1 MDQRTAAP
9 HTSQQIL
16 DIAQHLVQTRGFNDF
31 SYADIA
37 KALKITTASL
47 HYHFPSKATL
57 GVKLIERYKQSF
69 GEILAR
75 IDAETDLDGGGAGRK
90 LQRYA
95 AAFADVLADD
105 RSCMCGMLAA
115 EFETLPKAMQ
125 TALEGFFVMTE
136 SWLETVLEEGRANG
150 SLHFNGSGRD
160 AAQYLSGSL
169 EGSMIMARSGGGM
182 ARFDFA
188 IRRLLEGFGA

>member
-1 MDQRTAAP
+1 MDQKTTAN

-16 DIAQHLVQTRGFNDF
+16 DIAQRLVQTRGFNDF

-37 KALKITTASL
+37 ATLKITTASL

-69 GEILAR
+69 GDILDR
-75 IDAETDLDGGGAGRK
+75 IDAETDLADGGAGRK

-115 EFETLPKAMQ
+115 EFETLPQPMQ
-125 TALEGFFVMTE
+125 TALESFFAMTE
-136 SWLETVLEEGRANG
+136 NWLEKVLEEGRTKG
-150 SLHFNGSGRD
+150 SLHFRGSARE
-160 AAQYLSGSL
+160 AAQYLSGTL
-169 EGSMIMARSGGGM
+169 EGSMIMARSAGGM